1 MVTQNILNSKV
12 TYEMT
17 RAEIEAILK
26 KHLAALDGS
35 VTWDVQS
42 NGKVRGASITVLR
55 REIQGDI
62 IAG

>member
-1 MVTQNILNSKV
+1 
-12 TYEMT
+12 MT